1 MLNDFGERKVFFR
14 SRKFFSVAS
23 AFSEAVKVKEDLQ
36 WRSVDFGAEKFWSPK
51 KKVRVG
57 SGESS
62 GNARFCFL
70 N

>member
-51 KKVRVG
+51 NK
-57 SGESS
+57 SAILTGETE
-62 GNARFCFL
+62 AIRL
-70 N
+70 